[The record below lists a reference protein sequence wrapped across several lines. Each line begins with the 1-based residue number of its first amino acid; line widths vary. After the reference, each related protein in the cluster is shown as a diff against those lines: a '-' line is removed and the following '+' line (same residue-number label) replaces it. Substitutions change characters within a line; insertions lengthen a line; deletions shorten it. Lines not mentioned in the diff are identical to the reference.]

1 MTYVYAI
8 TVLSALGGA
17 LTVLLLIANRYLA
30 DYGPCKIA
38 INDEDPFV
46 VEGGRTLLDELYGEK
61 IFMPSACGGQCT
73 CGFCKVT
80 VREGGGPVLPTEL
93 PYLTKDEVAD
103 NVRLACQIK
112 VKQDLVIHV
121 PPEFLHVQEFR
132 ATVIA
137 AQLVTH
143 DTRTLTLKLIEP
155 ADIEFRPGQYVQVRV
170 PSAGEPTFRAYSIS
184 SPPSRKSEIEL
195 LVRIIPGGLC
205 SAYLHM
211 VEVGDEI
218 TFTGPYGEFVLDDEA
233 ELICVGG
240 GCGLAPMRSLLRHVR
255 EVSPG
260 RKCWL
265 FYGAR
270 SDDDVMYLD
279 EFQRLADEMPG
290 LSVHYALSEP
300 GRRSAWN
307 GETGLIH
314 ESVAE
319 HLGTMGDRQAFLCG
333 PPKMIE
339 ATMKVLEEKRLSK
352 DRIFYDEF

>member
-1 MTYVYAI
+1 MTYVYAM

-38 INDEDPFV
+38 INDEEPFV
-46 VEGGRTLLDELYGEK
+46 VEGGRTLLDELYGQK
-61 IFMPSACGGQCT
+61 IFIPSACGGQCT

-93 PYLTKDEVAD
+93 PYLTKTEIAD
-103 NVRLACQIK
+103 DVRLACQIK
-112 VKQDLVIHV
+112 VKQDLLIRAR
-121 PPEFLHVQEFR
+121 PDFLNVQEFT
-132 ATVIA
+132 ATVVA
-137 AQLVTH
+137 AQLATH
-143 DTRTLTLKLIEP
+143 DTRSLTLKLIEP

-170 PSAGEPTFRAYSIS
+170 PRPGEPTFRAYSIC

-205 SAYLHM
+205 STYLHM
-211 VEVGDEI
+211 VGVGDEI

-255 EVSPG
+255 EISPG

-279 EFQRLADEMPG
+279 EFEQLADEMPG
-290 LSVHYALSEP
+290 LSVHYALSAP
-300 GRRSAWN
+300 GRHSAWD
-307 GETGLIH
+307 GETGFIH

-319 HLGTMGDRQAFLCG
+319 HLSTMGHRQAFVCG